1 MVYSTYYYPVDFV
14 HRLEL
19 QQSVTNFRDMFQLL
33 SLHEK
38 GLGEVTASLG
48 LRERAVYYQSLQ
60 VDASSHPPT

>member
-19 QQSVTNFRDMFQLL
+19 QKNVTNFRVRFLLL

-38 GLGEVTASLG
+38 GLGEVTASLD
-48 LRERAVYYQSLQ
+48 LRERPVYYQLLQ